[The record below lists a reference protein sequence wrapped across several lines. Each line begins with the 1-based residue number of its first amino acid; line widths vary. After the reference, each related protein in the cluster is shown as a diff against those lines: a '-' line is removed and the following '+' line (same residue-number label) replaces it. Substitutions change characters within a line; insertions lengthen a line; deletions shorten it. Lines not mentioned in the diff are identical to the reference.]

1 MLGLIHESYYTQ
13 EEENHS
19 KGCHLMS
26 TLGTGHPAEYTR
38 LPISLALLL
47 YLPPPLA
54 PLRRRYANLLGS
66 DSARVRKRKGRNQKT
81 VLEIANHQP
90 CEKK

>member
-1 MLGLIHESYYTQ
+1 
-13 EEENHS
+13 
-19 KGCHLMS
+19 MS

-38 LPISLALLL
+38 LPISLALLP
-47 YLPPPLA
+47 YLPRPLA
-54 PLRRRYANLLGS
+54 PLRRRYANLLES
-66 DSARVRKRKGRNQKT
+66 ESAGVRKRKGRNQQT